1 MFEYTCS
8 QHKDTVTEINAD
20 VILTKYDAS
29 FIKNINLNE
38 IVICFL
44 SAQHNSAAIHVNN
57 SLASHIHLLQ
67 LKYLHSI
74 FMPLQINMSDAEY
87 DYLGDCYNIALNR
100 IRTFNN
106 SFISYYNVSSHKL
119 ENYKCDFLNLLIWT
133 YAICN
138 EFSLINYKIIQK
150 AASKNESLLGSLA
163 VHGLI
168 RKYLKSNL
176 EDFEKRH
183 QVTNIKE
190 IFIFYTECN
199 KLIDEYVTQGRKDI
213 SNFISEQKMPFL
225 PNFTFCYDN
234 NKV

>member
-8 QHKDTVTEINAD
+8 QHEDKVREINED
-20 VILTKYDAS
+20 VILAKYDAS
-29 FIKNINLNE
+29 LIKNINLNE

-44 SAQHNSAAIHVNN
+44 STQHYLAVIHVNN
-57 SLASHIHLLQ
+57 DLGRHIHLLQ

-74 FMPLQINMSDAEY
+74 FMPLQINMSDVEY
-87 DYLGDCYNIALNR
+87 DFLGDCYNIALNR
-100 IRTFNN
+100 MRIFNDF
-106 SFISYYNVSSHKL
+106 FISYYNVSSHNL
-119 ENYKCDFLNLLIWT
+119 ERYKCDFLNLLIWT

-150 AASKNESLLGSLA
+150 AASKNESLLGGLA
-163 VHGLI
+163 VHGFI
-168 RKYLKSNL
+168 QKYLTSNL